1 MKPNTALG
9 FVLSGLALNFLHSS
23 TKLQRRIAKGL
34 AIAIALLGLLILSQH
49 IFGWNL
55 GIDQLLFSD
64 KLGAIKTS
72 SPGRMS
78 PVSALNFSLIGCAL
92 WLAAHRNI
100 HSRKVQVLALIT
112 SLTSLQVLIGYIYGV
127 KPLFGL
133 SSFTHTAIHTAITF
147 FLLSIGTLFVSPT
160 DGLMSLVISNSA
172 GGMTARV
179 LLPAAIAIPFILGWL
194 RVYGEKLGLF
204 DMAFGLSLHVIGNVI
219 AFTGLVWYCAKGL
232 YRLDIKRQQAEAALR
247 YAYAELEVRVKERT
261 AELSQAN
268 QVLEQEIAERMRTV
282 TALHKSFREFA
293 DMKFAL
299 DQSSIVA
306 ITDAKGIITE
316 VNNKFCELSGYS
328 RQELIGQTHRIIN
341 SGYHP
346 KTFFGQ
352 MWATISQGE
361 VWQGEIKN
369 QAKDGTYYWVATTI
383 VPFLDDRCK
392 PYQYIAIR
400 SDITNRKQ
408 AEEALRESEERFRR
422 AILDAPLPIILHAEG
437 GEILQINRAW
447 TEITGYCPEE
457 IPTIAD
463 WAEKAYGTHQEQMR
477 DAIALLYQLTERTA
491 QGEYSVTTNT
501 GEKRTW
507 DFYSAPLGKLRDRRS
522 IVMTMAIDTT
532 ERKQA
537 AIALRESEARAKARA
552 KELEI
557 FMEAVPVAVWVAHD
571 PQCHYMTNNRAAYNM
586 MRRKPG
592 GIMTATPATGGY
604 PFDFKIQK
612 NGEDIPPYE
621 LPMQKAARTGQSV
634 EDGFEFVFDDGEVK
648 FIDSRSV
655 PLLDDSGNVSGVIG
669 AFWDVTELQRALSDR
684 QQAEEALRQSEERF
698 RHAILDAPLPI
709 ILHTENGEILEI
721 NHTWTEI
728 TGYSI
733 EDIPTI
739 ADWTERAY
747 GSRQEQVQSDINRL
761 YRLNSRAAEGEYPI
775 RTSTGE
781 TRIWDFYSAPLGHL
795 PDGRSLVISTAFDV
809 TQRKQA
815 ESQLLRNAF
824 YDGLTGLP
832 NRALF
837 MEQLNHSL
845 QKAKRHQDYLFAV
858 LFLDLDRFKII
869 NDSLGHLKGDQFL
882 ISIARILENC
892 IRATD
897 IAARLGGDEFT
908 ILLEEIQDVAD
919 AIKVAE
925 RIQQELRS
933 PLKLDGQEVFTSASI
948 GIALSSTLNYEQPE
962 QLLRDADTAMYQAK
976 ALGKSR
982 YALFHPEMYA
992 TALTR
997 LQLEADLRR
1006 AIEHQEFQLY
1016 YQPIV
1021 SLTSGRIIGFE
1032 ALMRWQHPERGL
1044 VNPVDFIPLAE
1055 ETGLIVEMGYW
1066 ALLEACRQ
1074 MQAWQQAYPH
1084 RSLEKMSVNLS
1095 ARQFCQP
1102 NLIEQIRNI
1111 LQSTGLN
1118 PRNLALEITES
1129 VIVENGDEAVAIL
1142 SKLRD
1147 LGIEILID
1155 DFGTGYSSLGRLY
1168 SFPISELKI
1177 DRSFVN
1183 PMTTNKRNLDII
1195 EIIVALADKLGMS
1208 AIAEGVETQEQL
1220 AILRKL
1226 RCESVQG
1233 YFFSQPLDS
1242 SKAAALIAA
1251 NPQWC

>member
-1 MKPNTALG
+1 MLEAPLERHLISTLKIASKIISICIILVGCAVVIGWSFDIQILKSILPQWVAMKPNTALG
-9 FVLSGLALNFLHSS
+9 FVLSGLALNLLHSS
-23 TKLQRRIAKGL
+23 RKLKLRVAQALGV
-34 AIAIALLGLLILSQH
+34 AIALLGLLTLSQH
-49 IFGWNL
+49 LFGWNL
-55 GIDQLLFSD
+55 GIDQLLFVD
-64 KLGAIKTS
+64 KVGAIHTS

-78 PVSALNFSLIGCAL
+78 PVSALNFSLIGSAL
-92 WLAAHRNI
+92 WLAARSNMHY
-100 HSRKVQVLALIT
+100 RKVQVLALVT

-133 SSFTHTAIHTAITF
+133 SSFTHTAIHTAISF
-147 FLLSIGTLFVSPT
+147 FLLSLGTLSASPT
-160 DGLMSLVISNSA
+160 DGLMSLVISHSA

-194 RVYGEKLGLF
+194 WVFGEKVGLF
-204 DMAFGLSLHVIGNVI
+204 DLAFGLSLHVIGNVVV
-219 AFTGLVWYCAKGL
+219 FTGLVWYCAKVL

-247 YAYAELEVRVKERT
+247 TAYVELELRVEQRT

-268 QVLEQEIAERMRTV
+268 QVLEQEIAERLRTEG
-282 TALHKSFREFA
+282 ALQQSFRELA

-306 ITDAKGIITE
+306 ITDARGIITE

-328 RQELIGQTHRIIN
+328 RAELIGQTHRIIN
-341 SGYHP
+341 SGYHCP
-346 KTFFGQ
+346 SFFGQ

-369 QAKDGTYYWVATTI
+369 KAKNGTYYWVATTI
-383 VPFLDDRCK
+383 VPFLDHRGK

-422 AILDAPLPIILHAEG
+422 AILDAPLPIILHAQD

-447 TEITGYCPEE
+447 TEITGYYPEE

-463 WAEKAYGTHQEQMR
+463 WADKAYGTRQEQMQ
-477 DAIALLYQLTERTA
+477 DAIARSYQLTERTA
-491 QGEYSVTTNT
+491 QGEYS
-501 GEKRTW
+501 
-507 DFYSAPLGKLRDRRS
+507 
-522 IVMTMAIDTT
+522 
-532 ERKQA
+532 
-537 AIALRESEARAKARA
+537 
-552 KELEI
+552 
-557 FMEAVPVAVWVAHD
+557 
-571 PQCHYMTNNRAAYNM
+571 
-586 MRRKPG
+586 
-592 GIMTATPATGGY
+592 
-604 PFDFKIQK
+604 
-612 NGEDIPPYE
+612 
-621 LPMQKAARTGQSV
+621 
-634 EDGFEFVFDDGEVK
+634 
-648 FIDSRSV
+648 
-655 PLLDDSGNVSGVIG
+655 
-669 AFWDVTELQRALSDR
+669 
-684 QQAEEALRQSEERF
+684 
-698 RHAILDAPLPI
+698 
-709 ILHTENGEILEI
+709 
-721 NHTWTEI
+721 I
-728 TGYSI
+728 T
-733 EDIPTI
+733 
-739 ADWTERAY
+739 
-747 GSRQEQVQSDINRL
+747 
-761 YRLNSRAAEGEYPI
+761 
-775 RTSTGE
+775 TSTGE
-781 TRIWDFYSAPLGHL
+781 NRIWDFYTAPLGYL

-815 ESQLLRNAF
+815 ESQLLRHAF
-824 YDGLTGLP
+824 YDGLTDLP

-837 MEQLNHSL
+837 MEQLKHSL

-882 ISIARILENC
+882 ISIARILEAC

-897 IAARLGGDEFT
+897 MAARLGGDEFT

-933 PLKLDGQEVFTSASI
+933 PLNLDGQEVFTSASI

-997 LQLEADLRR
+997 LQLEANLRR
-1006 AIEHQEFQLY
+1006 AIENQEFQLY
-1016 YQPIV
+1016 YQPII
-1021 SLTSGRIIGFE
+1021 SLTNCRIIGFE

-1055 ETGLIVEMGYW
+1055 ETGLIVELGYW
-1066 ALLEACRQ
+1066 ALTEACRQ
-1074 MQAWQQAYPH
+1074 MQAWLQAYPH
-1084 RSLEKMSVNLS
+1084 HSLEKMSVNLS
-1095 ARQFCQP
+1095 AKQFCQP
-1102 NLIEQIRNI
+1102 NLICQIRNI
-1111 LQSTGLN
+1111 LESTNLN

-1129 VIVENGDEAVAIL
+1129 VIVENGDEAIAIL
-1142 SKLRD
+1142 SKLRE

-1168 SFPISELKI
+1168 SFPISVLKI

-1195 EIIVALADKLGMS
+1195 EIIVALANKLGMS

-1220 AILRKL
+1220 AILRNL
-1226 RCESVQG
+1226 HCESVQG

-1242 SKAAALIAA
+1242 SNASALIAA

>member
-1 MKPNTALG
+1 MLEAPLEQHLINALKNASKTISICIILAGSAVIIGWYFDIQILKSILPQWVAMKPNTALG
-9 FVLSGLALNFLHSS
+9 FVLSGLALNLLHSS
-23 TKLQRRIAKGL
+23 RKLKLRVAQAL
-34 AIAIALLGLLILSQH
+34 ALAIALLGLLTLSQH
-49 IFGWNL
+49 LFGWNL

-64 KLGAIKTS
+64 KVGAIHTS

-78 PVSALNFSLIGCAL
+78 PVSALNFSLIGSAL
-92 WLAAHRNI
+92 WLATQRNI
-100 HSRKVQVLALIT
+100 YYRQVQILALMT

-133 SSFTHTAIHTAITF
+133 SSFTHTAVHTAISF
-147 FLLSIGTLFVSPT
+147 FLLSLGTLFADPSH
-160 DGLMSLVISNSA
+160 GLMSLVISHSA

-194 RVYGEKLGLF
+194 WVFGEKIGLF
-204 DMAFGLSLHVIGNVI
+204 DQAFGLSLHVIGNVI
-219 AFTGLVWYCAKGL
+219 AFTGLVWYCAKFL
-232 YRLDIKRQQAEAALR
+232 SRLDIKRQQAEAALR
-247 YAYAELEVRVKERT
+247 TAYAELELRVAQRT

-268 QVLEQEIAERMRTV
+268 QVLEGEIAERLRTEA
-282 TALHKSFREFA
+282 ALQQSFRELA

-306 ITDAKGIITE
+306 ITDARGIITE

-328 RQELIGQTHRIIN
+328 RAELIGQTHRIIN
-341 SGYHP
+341 SSYHP
-346 KTFFGQ
+346 KTFFSQ
-352 MWATISQGE
+352 MWLTISQGD

-369 QAKDGTYYWVATTI
+369 KAKDGTYYWVATTI
-383 VPFLDDRCK
+383 VPFLDDRSK

-422 AILDAPLPIILHAEG
+422 AILDAPLPIILHAED

-447 TEITGYCPEE
+447 TEITGYCPQE

-463 WAEKAYGTHQEQMR
+463 WAEKAYGTCQAQMQ
-477 DAIALLYQLTERTA
+477 DAIALLYQSTERTA
-491 QGEYSVTTNT
+491 QGEYS
-501 GEKRTW
+501 
-507 DFYSAPLGKLRDRRS
+507 
-522 IVMTMAIDTT
+522 
-532 ERKQA
+532 
-537 AIALRESEARAKARA
+537 
-552 KELEI
+552 
-557 FMEAVPVAVWVAHD
+557 
-571 PQCHYMTNNRAAYNM
+571 
-586 MRRKPG
+586 
-592 GIMTATPATGGY
+592 
-604 PFDFKIQK
+604 
-612 NGEDIPPYE
+612 
-621 LPMQKAARTGQSV
+621 
-634 EDGFEFVFDDGEVK
+634 
-648 FIDSRSV
+648 
-655 PLLDDSGNVSGVIG
+655 
-669 AFWDVTELQRALSDR
+669 
-684 QQAEEALRQSEERF
+684 
-698 RHAILDAPLPI
+698 
-709 ILHTENGEILEI
+709 
-721 NHTWTEI
+721 I
-728 TGYSI
+728 T
-733 EDIPTI
+733 
-739 ADWTERAY
+739 
-747 GSRQEQVQSDINRL
+747 
-761 YRLNSRAAEGEYPI
+761 
-775 RTSTGE
+775 TSTGE
-781 TRIWDFYSAPLGHL
+781 TRIWDFYTAPLGHL

-815 ESQLLRNAF
+815 ESQLLRHAF

-837 MEQLNHSL
+837 MEQLKHSL

-882 ISIARILENC
+882 ISIARILEAC

-897 IAARLGGDEFT
+897 MAARLGGDEFT

-933 PLKLDGQEVFTSASI
+933 PLNLDGQEVFTSASI

-962 QLLRDADTAMYQAK
+962 QLIRDADTAMYQAK

-997 LQLEADLRR
+997 LQLEANLRR

-1021 SLTSGRIIGFE
+1021 SLTNCKIIGFE
-1032 ALMRWQHPERGL
+1032 ALMRWQHPEHGL

-1055 ETGLIVEMGYW
+1055 ETGLIIELGYW
-1066 ALLEACRQ
+1066 ALTEACRQ
-1074 MQAWQQAYPH
+1074 MQAWQKAYPH
-1084 RSLEKMSVNLS
+1084 HSLEKMSVNLS
-1095 ARQFCQP
+1095 AKQFCQP
-1102 NLIEQIRNI
+1102 NLICHIRNI
-1111 LQSTGLN
+1111 LQSTNLN

-1129 VIVENGDEAVAIL
+1129 VIVENGDEAIAIL
-1142 SKLRD
+1142 SKLRE
-1147 LGIEILID
+1147 LGIEISID

-1168 SFPISELKI
+1168 SFPISMLKI
-1177 DRSFVN
+1177 DRSFVD

-1220 AILRKL
+1220 AILRNL
-1226 RCESVQG
+1226 HCGSVQG

-1242 SKAAALIAA
+1242 SEAAALIAA